1 MLPKRKNNSNVSNT
15 GVTRSEKQEISKL
28 QIVTGTGRKGS
39 SSNKPKSE
47 VWNYFGYLFTQRRTD
62 NMAATSAST
71 TSDNSVVSNNNLV
84 LLDDSRIY
92 CK

>member
-28 QIVTGTGRKGS
+28 QVVTGTGRKGS

-47 VWNYFGYLFTQRRTD
+47 VWNYFGYLFT
-62 NMAATSAST
+62 
-71 TSDNSVVSNNNLV
+71 
-84 LLDDSRIY
+84 
-92 CK
+92 